1 VTALATPRVSTAP
14 GGAFAVRSALVD
26 VAALEG
32 FRRREDG
39 ALRTMYREYGRLV
52 FAVAHRVLHQRELA
66 EEATQQTFVRAWQSA
81 DQLDVERDPA
91 PWLATIAK
99 RAAIDIHRREA
110 RRPTVALADV
120 AEGDR
125 AVVSLPPEMDTL
137 DAVWTVRRAIDGL
150 PPEEAAIVR
159 LQHLEGLTHND
170 IAEKLGIPVGTVK
183 SRSHRAH
190 RTLAG
195 LLGHLRSE

>member
-1 VTALATPRVSTAP
+1 MSTAP
-14 GGAFAVRSALVD
+14 CGAFAVRSALVE
-26 VAALEG
+26 VAVLEA

-39 ALRTMYREYGRLV
+39 AVRAMYREYGRLV
-52 FAVAHRVLHQRELA
+52 YAVAHRVLRQRELA
-66 EEATQQTFVRAWQSA
+66 EEATQQTFVRAWQAA
-81 DQLDVERDPA
+81 DRVDVERDPA

-110 RRPTVALADV
+110 RRPAAPLADV
-120 AEGDR
+120 DEHDR
-125 AVVSLPPEMDTL
+125 AVVTLPPEMDTL
-137 DAVWTVRRAIDGL
+137 DAAWRVRQAIDGL
-150 PPEEAAIVR
+150 PADEATIVR
-159 LQHLEGLTHND
+159 LQHLDGLTHTD

-195 LLGHLRSE
+195 LLGHLRSESHD